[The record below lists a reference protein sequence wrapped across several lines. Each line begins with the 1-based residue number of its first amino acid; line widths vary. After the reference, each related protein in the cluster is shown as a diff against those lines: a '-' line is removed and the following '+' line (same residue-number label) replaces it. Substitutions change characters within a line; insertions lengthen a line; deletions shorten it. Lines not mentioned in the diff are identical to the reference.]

1 MVSVCLYVCYICYKI
16 VWSFVN
22 GGYFDGLCL
31 IFCLLCNIIVW
42 SFVNG
47 G

>member
-1 MVSVCLYVCYICYKI
+1 MVSVCLYVCYKI

-31 IFCLLCNIIVW
+31 IFLFTV
-42 SFVNG
+42 
-47 G
+47 